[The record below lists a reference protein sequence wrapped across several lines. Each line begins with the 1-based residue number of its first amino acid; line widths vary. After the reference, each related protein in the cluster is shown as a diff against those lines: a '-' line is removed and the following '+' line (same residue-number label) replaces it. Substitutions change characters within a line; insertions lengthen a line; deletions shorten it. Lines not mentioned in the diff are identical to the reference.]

1 MRIYFKVFE
10 TPTIIGEQKIFLKQP
25 GMADIKFISFKDLD
39 FSCNKTPKALD
50 LNVDKSGNMRP
61 HFVEYS
67 SNINRDFISKAF
79 TFFKGWGT
87 NINIT
92 EGEIDFLSKY
102 PESFKCMTNN

>member
-1 MRIYFKVFE
+1 MEIQSQIFPF
-10 TPTIIGEQKIFLKQP
+10 TISVLQLKEL
-25 GMADIKFISFKDLD
+25 KDLN

-50 LNVDKSGNMRP
+50 LNIDKSGNMSP

-79 TFFKGWGT
+79 TFFNGWGI
-87 NINIT
+87 NINLT
-92 EGEIDFLSKY
+92 EQEIDFLSKY